1 MRLPRLRIAQQLSLL
16 LVGAVVLAVL
26 AVGSLSVWNL
36 RNGFTDYL
44 RLRDE
49 EQLTRLVKLV
59 EARAAADGGMEWLR
73 DNREAMRELMD
84 EFSGRDPRGRR
95 GGPPPPRGPG
105 RPPPDGPE
113 GNRPP
118 PPIASGGSLPQRV
131 LIRDA
136 QGYRLAGREGPPGA
150 HPSVRAVKLNGVD
163 VATIEAFPEPKPE
176 GLDAGFLQRQYT
188 GLAFAALATITAAL
202 LTAWWVAGRWSRPLR
217 ELQLT
222 TRRIAR
228 GDLSVQTAVTGD
240 APATRAGA
248 VEIEQLVLDV
258 DAMAVALAALEAAR
272 RHWIAEISHELRTP
286 LAVLRGELESIEDG
300 ARQPTPQLMASLRE
314 EVLQLT
320 RLVDD
325 LHTLAV
331 ADLGQMP
338 CEFVQGN
345 ANDAL
350 HRITRRFER
359 RASQLGLRLEIR
371 SSADPVRAAAEH
383 DASSE
388 AAFGGQSG
396 AHSGAH
402 SGAQSGAHSGTR
414 ADLRFEACWD
424 FGRIEQLIS
433 NLLENSLRYTT
444 APGLVQVA
452 WQVDNGWLTLTLD
465 DSAPGVAEPHLPKLF
480 EPLFRVDASRTRTGQ
495 HGSGLGLSIVK
506 AIARA
511 HRGSVTAA
519 ASGLGGVAMRVEL
532 PLMPHQLERRKRA

>member
-16 LVGAVVLAVL
+16 LIGAVALAVL
-26 AVGSLSVWNL
+26 AVGGLSAWNL
-36 RNGFTDYL
+36 RNGFVDYL
-44 RLRDE
+44 QMRDD

-59 EARAAADGGMEWLR
+59 EARAAADGGMDWLR
-73 DNREAMRELMD
+73 DNREAMRDLMD
-84 EFSGRDPRGRR
+84 EFSGREPRGRR
-95 GGPPPPRGPG
+95 DGPPPRGPG
-105 RPPPDGPE
+105 RPPPVGPD

-118 PPIASGGSLPQRV
+118 PPIAAGGSLPQRV

-136 QGYRLAGREGPPGA
+136 QGYRLAGREGPPGVR
-150 HPSVRAVKLNGVD
+150 SSMRAVKLNGVD
-163 VATIEAFPEPKPE
+163 IATVTAFPEPKPE
-176 GLDAGFLQRQYT
+176 GLDAGFLQRQYI
-188 GLAFAALATITAAL
+188 GLAFAAFATLAAAL

-222 TRRIAR
+222 TRRIAL
-228 GDLSVQTAVTGD
+228 GDLSVQAPVAGR
-240 APATRAGA
+240 APALRAGA

-300 ARQPTPQLMASLRE
+300 ARQPTRELMASLRE
-314 EVLQLT
+314 EVLQLS

-338 CEFVQGN
+338 CDFVQGN
-345 ANDAL
+345 ADDAL
-350 HRITRRFER
+350 IRITRRFER

-371 SSADPVRAAAEH
+371 SSAKPATAFAGDDAPSGAAA
-383 DASSE
+383 
-388 AAFGGQSG
+388 GTG
-396 AHSGAH
+396 ADG
-402 SGAQSGAHSGTR
+402 
-414 ADLRFEACWD
+414 RFEACWD
-424 FGRIEQLIS
+424 FGRIEQLLS

-444 APGLVQVA
+444 APGLVQVG
-452 WQVDNGWLTLTLD
+452 WQVGNGVLVLTVD
-465 DSAPGVAEPHLPKLF
+465 DSAPGVAAQHLPKLF

-495 HGSGLGLSIVK
+495 HGSGLGLSIVR

-519 ASGLGGVAMRVEL
+519 ASGLGGVSMRVEL
-532 PLMPHQLERRKRA
+532 PLMPHQLERRKRS